1 MGGVEQGASA
11 QQGAVPVSIRLAVES
26 DLSWLLEMYTALDM
40 VPEPRLDADK
50 ALERFR
56 LMCGYPN
63 YRVYVCE
70 QAGVAVG
77 TFSLLL
83 VHGLAHGG
91 RPHGIVED
99 VVVAQGLRGSG
110 LGRTMMD
117 FAMARCAEA
126 GCYKMGLSSHLR
138 RGDAHRFYEGL
149 GFDRHGYS
157 YLITF

>member
-1 MGGVEQGASA
+1 MNGMEEDNPA
-11 QQGAVPVSIRLAVES
+11 QQGGVSVLIRLAVES
-26 DLSWLLEMYTALDM
+26 DLSWLLDMYAALDL
-40 VPEPRLDADK
+40 VPEPRLDADT
-50 ALERFR
+50 AIERFR
-56 LMCGYPN
+56 RMCSYPD

-83 VHGLAHGG
+83 VDGLAHGG

-99 VVVAQGLRGSG
+99 VVVTQGLRGCG
-110 LGRTMMD
+110 LGRTMMQ

-138 RGDAHRFYEGL
+138 REDAHRFYEGL

-157 YLITF
+157 YLIAC

>member
-1 MGGVEQGASA
+1 MGEDKSVQQSGVAL
-11 QQGAVPVSIRLAVES
+11 SIRLAGES
-26 DLSWLLEMYTALDM
+26 DLSWLLDMYTALDM
-40 VPEPRLDADK
+40 VPEAQLDADK

-56 LMCGYPN
+56 LMCSYPN
-63 YRVYVCE
+63 YKVYVCE

-83 VHGLAHGG
+83 VDGLAHGG

-99 VVVAQGLRGSG
+99 VVVTAGLRGSG

-138 RGDAHRFYEGL
+138 RDDAHRFYEGL
-149 GFDRHGYS
+149 GFNRHGYS
-157 YLITF
+157 FLITF

>member
-1 MGGVEQGASA
+1 MEKDTSA
-11 QQGAVPVSIRLAVES
+11 QQGAFSLSIRPAVES
-26 DLSWLLEMYTALDM
+26 DLSWLLDMYAELDM
-40 VPEPRLDADK
+40 VPEARLDADK

-56 LMCGYPN
+56 LMCSYPN

-83 VHGLAHGG
+83 VDGLAHGG

-99 VVVAQGLRGSG
+99 VVVTQGLRGTG
-110 LGRTMMD
+110 LGRTMMRY
-117 FAMARCAEA
+117 AMARCAEA

-138 RGDAHRFYEGL
+138 RDQAHRFYEGL